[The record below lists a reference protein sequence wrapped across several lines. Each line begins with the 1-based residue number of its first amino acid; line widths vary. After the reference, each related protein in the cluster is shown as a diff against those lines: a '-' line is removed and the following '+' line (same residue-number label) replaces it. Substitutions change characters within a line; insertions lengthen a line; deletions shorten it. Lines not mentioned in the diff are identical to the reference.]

1 MSTAQPSPPSPATDL
16 PARTIATIKG
26 LAIDA
31 IQAANS
37 GHPGMP
43 LGMADA
49 AYVLWQQFLRFDP
62 SAPDWPDRDRFVLS
76 AGHCSMLQYALL
88 HLYGFDLSLAD
99 LKAFRQL
106 HSRTPGHPEYGHTAG
121 VETTTGPLGQGIAN
135 AVGMALAE
143 ERLRA
148 EFGAAHCD
156 HFTYA
161 IAGDG
166 CLMEGVASEAS
177 SLAGH
182 LGLGR
187 LIVLYDS
194 NHITIDG
201 RTELAFTEDVGGRY
215 AAYGWQVLGVAG
227 DDRAGL
233 AAALTAAKADAAR
246 PSLII
251 CDTVIGRGSPKL
263 AGSHKVHGA
272 PLGAEEVAATKR
284 NIGLDPEAFFAVAP
298 EVYDH
303 VRAGNGLRRA
313 ARLAWEEAAQSAQGR
328 ALAARLQPVQA
339 REVAAVTW
347 PSQPAGAL
355 LSTRKA
361 GEKVM
366 AAVAATIPQLLG
378 GSADLGHS
386 TFTDI
391 VGAGHMQRGAWAGR
405 NIHWGVREH
414 AMGAIC
420 NGLAAHG
427 GHIPVGSTFLVFHDY
442 MRPATRLAALMGL
455 QVVTVYTHDSFF
467 VGEDGPTHQPIETL
481 MAMRLIPR
489 LVVLRPADL
498 AETAGAW
505 RMALLRTAGPTVLAL
520 TRQNLPE
527 LPREPALG
535 DPVAAVERGGYVL
548 LHEVGVLRL
557 SILATGSEV
566 HLAVAAAQQ
575 LAAEGV
581 GVRVVS
587 LPSFELFDAQPGAY
601 RRSVLPDGVP
611 RLSVEAGT
619 TRGWERLVGAEG
631 RSIGIDT
638 FGASAPD
645 KVLAEHFGFTVANVI
660 ATARELLENGGTPR
674 PGTSDKG

>member
-1 MSTAQPSPPSPATDL
+1 MSAPAAL
-16 PARTIATIKG
+16 TIATIKG

-49 AYVLWQQFLRFDP
+49 AYVLWQDFLRFDP
-62 SAPDWPDRDRFVLS
+62 SDPSWPDRDRFVLS
-76 AGHCSMLQYALL
+76 AGHGSMLQYALL
-88 HLYGFDLSLAD
+88 HLYGYDVSLDD
-99 LKAFRQL
+99 LKQFRQL
-106 HSRTPGHPEYGHTAG
+106 HSKTPGHPEYGHTVG

-148 EFGAAHCD
+148 EFGAAHVD

-166 CLMEGVASEAS
+166 CMMEGVASEAS

-201 RTELAFTEDVGGRY
+201 RTELTFTEDVGARY
-215 AAYGWQVLGVAG
+215 EAYHWQVLKVEGTDLVG
-227 DDRAGL
+227 I
-233 AAALTAAKADAAR
+233 AAALTAAKAETAK
-246 PSLII
+246 PTLII

-263 AGSHKVHGA
+263 AGSHKSHGA
-272 PLGAEEVAATKR
+272 PFGHDEVAATKT
-284 NIGLDPEAFFAVAP
+284 NIGLDPQQHFAVSDA
-298 EVYDH
+298 VYQH
-303 VRAGNGLRRA
+303 VRAKNPARKA
-313 ARLAWEEAAQSAQGR
+313 AREAWQQAAKAEKGQ
-328 ALAARLQPVQA
+328 ALLARLTPDLPALTAQ
-339 REVAAVTW
+339 VAW
-347 PSQPAGAL
+347 PKQDVGAQ
-355 LSTRKA
+355 LSTRKG

-366 AAVAATIPQLLG
+366 AAVGAVVPQLLG

-386 TFTDI
+386 TFTEI
-391 VGAGHMQRGAWAGR
+391 GGGGHVQHGQWLGR

-414 AMGAIC
+414 AMGAIG

-442 MRPATRLAALMGL
+442 MRPANRLAALMGL
-455 QVVTVYTHDSFF
+455 QTVTVYTHDSIF
-467 VGEDGPTHQPIETL
+467 VGEDGPTHQPIETI
-481 MAMRLIPR
+481 MAMRLIPNT
-489 LVVLRPADL
+489 VVLRPADL

-505 RMALLRTAGPTVLAL
+505 RVALLRGKAPTILAL

-527 LPREPALG
+527 LAREPALG
-535 DPVAAVERGGYVL
+535 DAVTAVERGGYVL
-548 LHEVGVLRL
+548 RHETAALKL
-557 SILATGSEV
+557 LILATGSEV
-566 HLAVAAAQQ
+566 HLALAAQEQ
-575 LAAEGV
+575 LETEGV

-587 LPSFELFDAQPGAY
+587 LPSFELFEAQPLAY
-601 RRSVLPDGVP
+601 RKSVLPAGVA

-619 TRGWERLVGAEG
+619 TRGWERFVGMDGA
-631 RSIGIDT
+631 SIGIDT
-638 FGASAPD
+638 FGASGPD
-645 KVLAEHFGFTVANVI
+645 KVLAKHFGFTTENVLVQARKLLAN
-660 ATARELLENGGTPR
+660 
-674 PGTSDKG
+674 

>member
-1 MSTAQPSPPSPATDL
+1 MSSSAPLSADAL
-16 PARTIATIKG
+16 TIATIKG
-26 LAIDA
+26 LALDA

-49 AYVLWQQFLRFDP
+49 AFVLWQHFLRFDP
-62 SAPDWPDRDRFVLS
+62 SAPNWPDRDRFVLS
-76 AGHCSMLQYALL
+76 AGHGSTLQYALL
-88 HLYGFDLSLAD
+88 HLYGYDLSLDD
-99 LKAFRQL
+99 LKQFRQL
-106 HSRTPGHPEYGHTAG
+106 HSKTPGHPEYGHTAG

-135 AVGMALAE
+135 AIGMALAE

-148 EFGAAHCD
+148 EFGEAHCD
-156 HFTYA
+156 HWTYA

-201 RTELAFTEDVGGRY
+201 RTELAFTEDVGARY
-215 AAYGWQVLGVAG
+215 VAYNWQVLHVEGTDLQG
-227 DDRAGL
+227 IND
-233 AAALTAAKADAAR
+233 ALTAAKAETQR
-246 PSLII
+246 PTLII
-251 CDTVIGRGSPKL
+251 CNTVIGHGSPKL
-263 AGSHKVHGA
+263 AGSHKAHGA
-272 PLGAEEVAATKR
+272 PFGHDEVAATKI
-284 NIGLDPEAFFAVAP
+284 NIGLNPLAFFAVDP
-298 EVYDH
+298 EVYRH
-303 VRAGNGLRRA
+303 VRSKNAARA
-313 ARLAWEEAAQSAQGR
+313 AGRMAWENHAHGEKGQ
-328 ALAARLQPVQA
+328 ALLARLQPDLPTLTDQ
-339 REVAAVTW
+339 VAW
-347 PSQPAGAL
+347 PKQDWGAT
-355 LSTRKA
+355 LSTRKG

-366 AAVAATIPQLLG
+366 AAIAEVVPQLLG

-386 TFTDI
+386 TFTEI
-391 VGAGHMQRGAWAGR
+391 LGGGHVQRGQWLGR

-414 AMGAIC
+414 AMGSIC

-455 QVVTVYTHDSFF
+455 QVVTVYTHDSIF

-481 MAMRLIPR
+481 MAMRLIPN
-489 LVVLRPADL
+489 VAVLRPADL

-505 RMALLRTAGPTVLAL
+505 RVALLRGKAPTILAL

-535 DPVAAVERGGYVL
+535 DAVVAVERGGYVL
-548 LHEVGVLRL
+548 RHEKAALKLV
-557 SILATGSEV
+557 ILATGSEV
-566 HLAVAAAQQ
+566 HLATAAQDQ
-575 LAAEGV
+575 LEADGI

-587 LPSFELFDAQPGAY
+587 LPSLELFEAQPVAY
-601 RRSVLPDGVP
+601 RKSVLPAGP
-611 RLSVEAGT
+611 ARLSVEAGT
-619 TRGWERLVGAEG
+619 TRGWERYVGMDGA
-631 RSIGIDT
+631 SIGIDT

-645 KVLAEHFGFTVANVI
+645 KVLAKHFGFTTDNVVAQ
-660 ATARELLENGGTPR
+660 ARALLA
-674 PGTSDKG
+674 

>member
-1 MSTAQPSPPSPATDL
+1 MSTSSQHAPSTSAKLSADAL
-16 PARTIATIKG
+16 TIATLKG

-49 AYVLWQQFLRFDP
+49 AFVLWQHFLRFDP
-62 SAPDWPDRDRFVLS
+62 SAPHWPDRDRFVLS
-76 AGHCSMLQYALL
+76 AGHGSMLQYALL
-88 HLYGFDLSLAD
+88 HLYGYDVALDD
-99 LKAFRQL
+99 LKQFRQL
-106 HSRTPGHPEYGHTAG
+106 HSKTPGHPEYGHTVG

-148 EFGAAHCD
+148 EFGEEHCD
-156 HFTYA
+156 HWTYA

-166 CLMEGVASEAS
+166 CMMEGVASEAS

-201 RTELAFTEDVGGRY
+201 RTELTFTEDVAARY
-215 AAYGWQVLGVAG
+215 AAYNWHVLLVEGTDLAG
-227 DDRAGL
+227 IAD
-233 AAALTAAKADAAR
+233 ALTAAKAETSR
-246 PSLII
+246 PTLIV

-263 AGSHKVHGA
+263 AGSHKAHGA
-272 PLGAEEVAATKR
+272 PFGQDEVAATKS
-284 NIGLDPEAFFAVAP
+284 NIGLNPQEFFAVDP
-298 EVYDH
+298 SVYRH
-303 VRAGNGLRRA
+303 VRAKNA
-313 ARLAWEEAAQSAQGR
+313 ARQEGRVAWENHAHGERGQ
-328 ALAARLQPVQA
+328 ALLARLNPDMPALVDLVQ
-339 REVAAVTW
+339 W
-347 PSQPAGAL
+347 PKQDWGAT
-355 LSTRKA
+355 LSTRKG

-366 AAVAATIPQLLG
+366 AAVAETVPQLLG

-386 TFTDI
+386 TFTEI
-391 VGAGHMQRGAWAGR
+391 VGGGHIQHNEWRGR

-414 AMGAIC
+414 AMGSIC

-455 QVVTVYTHDSFF
+455 QVVTVYTHDSIF

-481 MAMRLIPR
+481 MAMRLIPNT
-489 LVVLRPADL
+489 VVLRPADL

-505 RMALLRTAGPTVLAL
+505 RVALLRGKAPTILAL

-527 LPREPALG
+527 LPREASLG
-535 DPVAAVERGGYVL
+535 DAVTAVERGGYVL
-548 LHEVGVLRL
+548 RHEKAKLQLV
-557 SILATGSEV
+557 ILATGSEV
-566 HLAVAAAQQ
+566 HLATMAQDQ
-575 LAAEGV
+575 LEADGI

-587 LPSFELFDAQPGAY
+587 MPSFELFDAQPVAY
-601 RRSVLPDGVP
+601 RKAVLPSGVA

-619 TRGWERLVGAEG
+619 TRGWERFVGMDG
-631 RSIGIDT
+631 VSIGIDT

-645 KVLAEHFGFTVANVI
+645 KVLAKHFGFTVDNVV
-660 ATARELLENGGTPR
+660 TKARALLG
-674 PGTSDKG
+674 

>member
-1 MSTAQPSPPSPATDL
+1 MSVSAPLAIDAL
-16 PARTIATIKG
+16 TIATIKG
-26 LAIDA
+26 LAMDA

-49 AYVLWQQFLRFDP
+49 AYVLWQDFLRFDP
-62 SAPDWPDRDRFVLS
+62 SAPNWPDRDRFVLS
-76 AGHCSMLQYALL
+76 AGHGSMLQYALL
-88 HLYGFDLSLAD
+88 HLYGFDLSLSD
-99 LKAFRQL
+99 IKQFRQL
-106 HSRTPGHPEYGHTAG
+106 HSKTPGHPEYRHTAG

-148 EFGAAHCD
+148 EFGAEHVD
-156 HFTYA
+156 HWTYA

-201 RTELAFTEDVGGRY
+201 RTELTFTEDVAARY
-215 AAYGWQVLGVAG
+215 AAYNWHVLHVEGNDLPG
-227 DDRAGL
+227 ITQ
-233 AAALTAAKADAAR
+233 ALHAAKAETAR
-246 PSLII
+246 PTLIV
-251 CDTVIGRGSPKL
+251 CNTVIGRGSPKL
-263 AGSHKVHGA
+263 AGSHKAHGA
-272 PLGAEEVAATKR
+272 PFGLEEVAATKI
-284 NIGLDPEAFFAVAP
+284 NIGLNPLEFFAVDP
-298 EVYDH
+298 KVYGH
-303 VRAGNGLRRA
+303 VRGRNA
-313 ARLAWEEAAQSAQGR
+313 ARQAERQDWEKHAHQEKGQ
-328 ALAARLQPVQA
+328 ALLARLNPDLPDLTAQIA
-339 REVAAVTW
+339 W
-347 PSQPAGAL
+347 PKQDTGAM
-355 LSTRKA
+355 LSTRKG

-366 AAVAATIPQLLG
+366 AAIAAVVPQLLG

-386 TFTDI
+386 TFTEI
-391 VGAGHMQRGAWAGR
+391 TGGGHVQHGDWLGR

-414 AMGAIC
+414 AMGSIC
-420 NGLAAHG
+420 NGLATHG

-455 QVVTVYTHDSFF
+455 QVVTVYTHDSIF
-467 VGEDGPTHQPIETL
+467 VGEDGPTHQPIETI
-481 MAMRLIPR
+481 MAMRLIPNT
-489 LVVLRPADL
+489 VVLRPADL

-505 RMALLRTAGPTVLAL
+505 RVALLRGQAPTILAL

-527 LPREPALG
+527 LPREAALG
-535 DPVAAVERGGYVL
+535 DAVTAVERGGYVL
-548 LHEVGVLRL
+548 RHEKAALKLV
-557 SILATGSEV
+557 ILATGSEV
-566 HLAVAAAQQ
+566 HLAMAAQTELESQ
-575 LAAEGV
+575 GI

-587 LPSFELFDAQPGAY
+587 LPSLELFDAQPLEY
-601 RRSVLPDGVP
+601 RKSVLPAGIP

-619 TRGWERLVGAEG
+619 TRGWERFVGMDG
-631 RSIGIDT
+631 TSIGIDT

-645 KVLAEHFGFTVANVI
+645 KVLAKHFGFTIENVLVQ
-660 ATARELLENGGTPR
+660 ARALLA
-674 PGTSDKG
+674 